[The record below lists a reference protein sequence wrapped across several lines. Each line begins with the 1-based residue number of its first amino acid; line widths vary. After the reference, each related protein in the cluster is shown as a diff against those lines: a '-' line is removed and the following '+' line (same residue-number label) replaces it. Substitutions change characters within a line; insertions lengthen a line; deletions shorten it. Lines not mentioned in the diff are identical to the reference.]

1 MGSERQSG
9 RRDFP
14 VSFRGYD
21 RAAVDAHVEAL
32 VAEIER
38 LRADLVRGEAPAG
51 VPESAPPT
59 VAEAT
64 GEQVQGIIAAAE
76 QAAAEIARDATRT
89 ARERVGTV
97 GNAADS
103 LLSSVEAM
111 EGEIDGLLAQLRAAS
126 ARIHGELGRAAAG
139 IDQLHDSLPAANG
152 AVQGELEPP
161 RAAPAQAATPE
172 LPAPSGLAA
181 PPAQPAVAAPSA
193 QPAVAAPAPSG
204 AEASE
209 IDHARLVA
217 VNMAL
222 SGEPRGHTERR
233 LRDELGIADPAALV
247 DDVYAALEP

>member
-1 MGSERQSG
+1 
-9 RRDFP
+9 
-14 VSFRGYD
+14 
-21 RAAVDAHVEAL
+21 
-32 VAEIER
+32 
-38 LRADLVRGEAPAG
+38 
-51 VPESAPPT
+51 
-59 VAEAT
+59 
-64 GEQVQGIIAAAE
+64 
-76 QAAAEIARDATRT
+76 
-89 ARERVGTV
+89 
-97 GNAADS
+97 
-103 LLSSVEAM
+103 M

-139 IDQLHDSLPAANG
+139 IDQLHDSLPASNG

-222 SGEPRGHTERR
+222 SGEPREHTERR
-233 LRDELGIADPAALV
+233 LRDELGVADPAALV
-247 DDVYAALEP
+247 DDVYAAPRALSAEGAAGPLLEWPFHGRRADRRLGSPRAQPKRHLARAAA